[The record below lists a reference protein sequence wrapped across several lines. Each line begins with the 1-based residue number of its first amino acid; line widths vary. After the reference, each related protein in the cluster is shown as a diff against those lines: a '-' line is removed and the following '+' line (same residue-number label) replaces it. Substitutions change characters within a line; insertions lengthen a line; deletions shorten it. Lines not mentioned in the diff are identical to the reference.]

1 MKLID
6 RNGRLFGKISII
18 DVLVVAVVLF
28 LAVALQFKGKQT
40 HTGSSVTEV
49 PITYQVTVN
58 GVRNYVADAIQ
69 VGDVLYDLDMDS
81 SGHLGEIT
89 AIEVLPPSKMAELH
103 DGTVDFV
110 PAEDSVDLLLSV
122 KAEGLIDNGRYLINR
137 VYDLGLNASRN
148 LYTPYAQFVGSVTS
162 IG

>member
-28 LAVALQFKGKQT
+28 LAVALRFKGNQT
-40 HTGSSVTEV
+40 HTSTSVTEV
-49 PITYQVTVN
+49 PITYQVTAS
-58 GVRNYVADAIQ
+58 GVRSYVANAIQ

-89 AIEVLPPSKMAELH
+89 AIEVLPPSKQAEFH

-122 KAEGLIDNGRYLINR
+122 KAYGLIDNGRYLINR

-148 LYTPYAQFVGSVTS
+148 LYTPYAQFVGAITS
-162 IG
+162 ID